1 VSRRYIKHERC
12 HKSQAQRVDK
22 IKQKMGGKR
31 EERENKRKT
40 TMQMRLL
47 NTTTKKGE
55 AAKGTG
61 AFYF

>member
-1 VSRRYIKHERC
+1 MNDAISH
-12 HKSQAQRVDK
+12 SQAQRGDK
-22 IKQKMGGKR
+22 TKQKWRKKR

-47 NTTTKKGE
+47 NTTNKKGE
-55 AAKGTG
+55 APKGTG